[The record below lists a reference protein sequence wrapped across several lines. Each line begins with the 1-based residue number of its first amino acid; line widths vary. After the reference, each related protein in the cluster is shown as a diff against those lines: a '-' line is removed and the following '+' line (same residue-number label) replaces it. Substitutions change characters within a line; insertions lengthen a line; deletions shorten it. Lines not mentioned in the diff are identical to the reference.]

1 MTDSE
6 LLLAVYEG
14 MSELNQRTA
23 KLEQGMT
30 EVKQDVADLKQDM
43 TEVKQDMTEVKQ
55 DMIEVKQDVA
65 DLKQDVTEMKLSL
78 ENETNHNI
86 QLLAEN
92 HCDLVD
98 KLNQAIP
105 VADKALLN
113 EVQIS
118 GLRIRVDSLE
128 KEVAEMKDRIA

>member
-30 EVKQDVADLKQDM
+30 EVKQDVADL
-43 TEVKQDMTEVKQ
+43 KQDMTEVKQ

-105 VADKALLN
+105 VADRALLN

>member
-1 MTDSE
+1 
-6 LLLAVYEG
+6 
-14 MSELNQRTA
+14 
-23 KLEQGMT
+23 MT

-43 TEVKQDMTEVKQ
+43 TEVKQDMT
-55 DMIEVKQDVA
+55 EVKQDVA

-86 QLLAEN
+86 QLLAQN